1 MRVGCPIGAFFL
13 ANGLQTCISL
23 ETKIGRISKD
33 ASVFFDVSVN
43 PVISYKLYSEVN
55 LITSCETVR
64 SGS

>member
-13 ANGLQTCISL
+13 ANGPQTCISL
-23 ETKIGRISKD
+23 ETKNGRIFAD

>member
-1 MRVGCPIGAFFL
+1 MRVGCPIGAFFF
-13 ANGLQTCISL
+13 ANAPPNLYFLGNKKRTHQQRCV
-23 ETKIGRISKD
+23 R
-33 ASVFFDVSVN
+33 FFDVSVN

>member
-1 MRVGCPIGAFFL
+1 MRVVCPIGAFFSCKRPPNL
-13 ANGLQTCISL
+13 YFLGNKKRTHQQRCV
-23 ETKIGRISKD
+23 R
-33 ASVFFDVSVN
+33 FCDVSVN

>member
-13 ANGLQTCISL
+13 ANGPQTCISL
-23 ETKIGRISKD
+23 EKKRTHQQRC
-33 ASVFFDVSVN
+33 VRFCDVSVN

-55 LITSCETVR
+55 LITSCETVH

>member
-13 ANGLQTCISL
+13 ANGPQNLYFLGNKKRTHQQRCV
-23 ETKIGRISKD
+23 R
-33 ASVFFDVSVN
+33 FFDVSVN